1 MSEQSLIVPV
11 LSPVAEVGT
20 LPFLKQ
26 SAHPIFAH
34 GERESRGMRGQ
45 RRLRLFW
52 SINLKKHIEWV
63 SSGVSNSCKIIIV
76 SRI

>member
-1 MSEQSLIVPV
+1 MIVPV

-34 GERESRGMRGQ
+34 GEREREQGDERT
-45 RRLRLFW
+45 
-52 SINLKKHIEWV
+52 KKV
-63 SSGVSNSCKIIIV
+63 KIILIYKFKETY
-76 SRI
+76 RMGK